1 MTRINALARQ
11 EETLVQLLEELDGAE
26 LGMCWVA
33 YAIRRDLR
41 EIEDSIFKLRKGG
54 NGGEVGED

>member
-1 MTRINALARQ
+1 MTRVTALARQ

-26 LGMCWVA
+26 LGTCWVA

-41 EIEDSIFKLRKGG
+41 AIEDSIWKLRKGG
-54 NGGEVGED
+54 EDGEVGED